1 MNNTAIPAIPALDLK
16 KSLTIACNG
25 QQTEFLN
32 PPRSARSQLREKFV
46 ELQSYWCES
55 GFSTGDLLGND
66 RAWQL
71 MKDIIALFP
80 RKDNPA
86 VTGFDLEPLQT
97 DPYQLER
104 LFLTQDKGEIT
115 AYRNVDDEL
124 QLNVFIDTF
133 ESCLIL
139 EFCCY
144 EARLILQDANRMFRD
159 RQDAKVEES
168 ITEPVKAEPE
178 RIPKV
183 AVAAEAKPV
192 ETTEDAESSTGS
204 KGFKKAA

>member
-1 MNNTAIPAIPALDLK
+1 MIPALNIK
-16 KSLTIACNG
+16 KSLTISSNG
-25 QQTEFLN
+25 QQVEFLN

-115 AYRNVDDEL
+115 AYRNVDEEL
-124 QLNVFIDTF
+124 QLNVYIDTF
-133 ESCLIL
+133 QSCQIL

-159 RQDAKVEES
+159 RENAKEVT
-168 ITEPVKAEPE
+168 TEPVAIAAKEPTEPE
-178 RIPKV
+178 PS
-183 AVAAEAKPV
+183 
-192 ETTEDAESSTGS
+192 ETTEEVEPNTGS
-204 KGFKKAA
+204 RGFKKAA

>member
-1 MNNTAIPAIPALDLK
+1 
-16 KSLTIACNG
+16 
-25 QQTEFLN
+25 
-32 PPRSARSQLREKFV
+32 
-46 ELQSYWCES
+46 
-55 GFSTGDLLGND
+55 
-66 RAWQL
+66 

-104 LFLTQDKGEIT
+104 LFLTQDKGDIT
-115 AYRNVDDEL
+115 AYRNVDEEL
-124 QLNVFIDTF
+124 QLNVYIDTF
-133 ESCLIL
+133 QSCQIL

-159 RQDAKVEES
+159 RQDAKVKETTAEP
-168 ITEPVKAEPE
+168 EPVKAEAE
-178 RIPKV
+178 RV
-183 AVAAEAKPV
+183 AVVAEAKPVVAEAKPV
-192 ETTEDAESSTGS
+192 ETTEEAESSTGS